1 MEPETTT
8 SQSAVD
14 NFDSLLELEERIQG
28 IADRFAEARRAQ
40 QSAEQAAARLE
51 SIVSEHDEKI
61 VRLQVEIEE
70 LRNER
75 NKVRARIET
84 LLGRI
89 ESL

>member
-8 SQSAVD
+8 TESAVD
-14 NFDSLLELEERIQG
+14 NFDSLLELEARIQG
-28 IADRFAEARRAQ
+28 IADRFGDARREQ
-40 QSAEQAAARLE
+40 QAAEQTTARLE
-51 SIVSEHDEKI
+51 SIVSEQDQKI
-61 VRLQVEIEE
+61 ARLQAEVEE

-75 NKVRARIET
+75 NQVRARIEA